1 MLRTLSI
8 RDFVTVS
15 ALELDLTEGF
25 TVLTGETGA
34 GKSILVDA
42 LALLLG
48 DRADPIQIRSGAQR
62 ADITGEFSLS
72 EPLAMALG
80 PQLQEA
86 GLEAVDSA
94 LLVRRSIEAGGRSR
108 AWINGQP
115 ATLVQLKRI
124 GEQIVNLHGQHAH
137 QSLTQPSA
145 QMLLLD
151 RHAGLLNQ
159 VAAVREA
166 YLSFQQAKRAL
177 EEASQQAVGLLAAR
191 EQLQWRVDEIG
202 ALGLSQGE
210 WEALSE
216 EQRRLSHGAELLQ
229 AAQAS
234 LAAIEEGD
242 QPLANTT
249 ERLAARLHQLSEKD
263 QRLGTIAETLDSAGI
278 ALRDAATAL
287 GRYLDKTDLDPERLA
302 QVEARVTAIFE
313 TARKMRVRPE
323 SLPEL
328 LTEARAQLDAA
339 EAAADIAALTQRCS
353 RAETTYR
360 NLAQSLST
368 ARAQAAGVFST
379 AVSRWL
385 SELAMSG
392 TAFEV
397 FLEQR
402 SEPAAHG
409 LEDVVFRFRHQSDG
423 AAFAL
428 SKIASGGELSRVGL
442 AIAVVAA
449 SATDIPTLLFDEVDS
464 GIGGNTG
471 HVIGRLLR
479 ELGGARQVL
488 AVTHLPQVAARAH
501 HHLVVSKS
509 VADGIPTS
517 HIRRLTV
524 ADRPSEVA
532 RMLGDEGV
540 QASSLEM
547 AEDLLRL

>member
-72 EPLAMALG
+72 QPLAMALG

-86 GLEAVDSA
+86 GLEAIDPA

-202 ALGLSQGE
+202 ALGL
-210 WEALSE
+210 
-216 EQRRLSHGAELLQ
+216 
-229 AAQAS
+229 
-234 LAAIEEGD
+234 
-242 QPLANTT
+242 
-249 ERLAARLHQLSEKD
+249 
-263 QRLGTIAETLDSAGI
+263 
-278 ALRDAATAL
+278 
-287 GRYLDKTDLDPERLA
+287 
-302 QVEARVTAIFE
+302 
-313 TARKMRVRPE
+313 
-323 SLPEL
+323 
-328 LTEARAQLDAA
+328 
-339 EAAADIAALTQRCS
+339 
-353 RAETTYR
+353 
-360 NLAQSLST
+360 
-368 ARAQAAGVFST
+368 
-379 AVSRWL
+379 
-385 SELAMSG
+385 
-392 TAFEV
+392 
-397 FLEQR
+397 
-402 SEPAAHG
+402 
-409 LEDVVFRFRHQSDG
+409 
-423 AAFAL
+423 
-428 SKIASGGELSRVGL
+428 
-442 AIAVVAA
+442 
-449 SATDIPTLLFDEVDS
+449 
-464 GIGGNTG
+464 
-471 HVIGRLLR
+471 
-479 ELGGARQVL
+479 
-488 AVTHLPQVAARAH
+488 
-501 HHLVVSKS
+501 
-509 VADGIPTS
+509 
-517 HIRRLTV
+517 
-524 ADRPSEVA
+524 
-532 RMLGDEGV
+532 
-540 QASSLEM
+540 
-547 AEDLLRL
+547 

>member
-15 ALELDLTEGF
+15 ALELDLTDGF

-34 GKSILVDA
+34 GKSILIDA

-86 GLEAVDSA
+86 GLEPIDSA

-124 GEQIVNLHGQHAH
+124 GEQLVNLHGQHAH

-151 RHAGLLNQ
+151 RHAGLLSQ

-166 YLSFQQAKRAL
+166 FLEFQHAKRAL

-191 EQLQWRVDEIG
+191 EQLQWQVDEIG

-216 EQRRLSHGAELLQ
+216 EQRRLSHGAEILQ
-229 AAQAS
+229 AVQAS

-249 ERLAARLHQLSEKD
+249 ERLAVRLHQLAEKD
-263 QRLGTIAETLDSAGI
+263 QRLGAIAETLDSAGI
-278 ALRDAATAL
+278 AMRDAATAL

-313 TARKMRVRPE
+313 TARKMKVRPE

-328 LTEARAQLDAA
+328 LVEARARLDAA
-339 EAAADIAALTQRCS
+339 EAAADIAALTQRHS
-353 RAETTYR
+353 RAETAYQ

-368 ARAQAAGVFST
+368 ARAQAAAVFSA

-392 TAFEV
+392 TAFEAS
-397 FLEQR
+397 LEER

-409 LEDVVFRFRHQSDG
+409 LEDVVFRFRHQSGG

-449 SATDIPTLLFDEVDS
+449 SASDIPTLLFDEVDS

-479 ELGGARQVL
+479 ELGVAHQVL

-509 VADGIPTS
+509 VAEGIPTS
-517 HIRRLTV
+517 QLRRLTV